1 MMQNFQ
7 PLHEV
12 GIDTKSFEE
21 FSQLENAVTK
31 CTELMLYEL
40 NYGEDDLLN
49 CLVFS
54 KQPAMCP
61 VSPDPI
67 TRRERQIQTSPPT
80 VGARP
85 PSRPA
90 RTVTPDAQALPGR
103 PVTPL
108 AQPSTASTS
117 QDTSEDIDA
126 IDGYSLVSD
135 DELQVIQVQV
145 IEYDKSS
152 SKFVHQLIHKF
163 SKLRYNFKTVIDL

>member
-1 MMQNFQ
+1 
-7 PLHEV
+7 
-12 GIDTKSFEE
+12 
-21 FSQLENAVTK
+21 
-31 CTELMLYEL
+31 
-40 NYGEDDLLN
+40 
-49 CLVFS
+49 
-54 KQPAMCP
+54 
-61 VSPDPI
+61 
-67 TRRERQIQTSPPT
+67 RRERQIQTSPPT

-135 DELQVIQVQV
+135 DELQP
-145 IEYDKSS
+145 
-152 SKFVHQLIHKF
+152 
-163 SKLRYNFKTVIDL
+163 SKLPRSPNIDADDGLSFISEISSTTVEDESPRQSPLNCSSTPSIQPSHSPSNASSVPSLMSLRLNE